1 MDNTHYVHDEVIRF
15 EDLKQIVNSEEFNN
29 KHDGKWNF
37 TEFNPK
43 DGKFDRSFFGFTS
56 KKELKSIED
65 RPLNFANGEK
75 LNSNQYELRSSF
87 SGSMVNLDAYLNGE
101 PEDMYE
107 FEDTNSNIV
116 KDLRLFISMSGSIE
130 AKQIET
136 AAKKVLKYI
145 EEKPANVFFNVS
157 LISSGTYTNTGKH
170 SKLEVILSDSDS
182 YITNEVI
189 NLLCSPAM
197 YRYYILKYCLV
208 EESRRPDSTPADC
221 INFMNFNL
229 TTY

>member
-1 MDNTHYVHDEVIRF
+1 MSKKHYIYDEVIRF
-15 EDLKQIVNSEEFNN
+15 EDLKRIVNSDEFN
-29 KHDGKWNF
+29 KEHEEKPNF
-37 TEFNPK
+37 QQFRDHNL
-43 DGKFDRSFFGFTS
+43 DRSFFGVNS
-56 KKELKSIED
+56 REELKQIEE

-75 LNSNQYELRSSF
+75 VNSNQYELINSF
-87 SGSMVNLDAYLNGE
+87 SGSMVNMGAYLSGE

-107 FEDTNSNIV
+107 FQDTNSNVV
-116 KDLRLFISMSGSIE
+116 KDLKLFISMSGSIE
-130 AKQIET
+130 ARKIEE

-145 EEKPANVFFNVS
+145 EEKPANVYFNVS
-157 LISSGTYTNTGKH
+157 LVSSGTYMRSHKH
-170 SKLEVILSDSDS
+170 SRIEVILSDSDS

-208 EESRRPDSTPADC
+208 EESRQPDSTPPDC
-221 INFMNFNL
+221 INFMDFDL